1 MPCHHM
7 LKVMDIFGYT
17 EIPQQLIVKRWT
29 RDAKDILPA
38 NLQIYQQDHA
48 GSRTMTHRHT
58 VLYCHAME
66 LVRLGDACVESYQ
79 RGMQIIRDEIAS
91 LSEFEDKRDG
101 LGLEDHPTITPS
113 AIPDPQKEMR
123 EVACAEQGA
132 QVETLAGLG
141 APEKK
146 RTAGRPTNS
155 HEKAPLEGLSK
166 QTRFCSICNGKGHK
180 KTTCPDGDLP
190 KQPRKEVKC
199 SNCDVAGHKRIPAP
213 TLRVSSCK
221 QRLQPTARGASPSTN
236 KSESGVVNWSR
247 APSISWPCSGVTSV
261 LVWKTDSD
269 AFYQAQGTPPAPAEE
284 EAVHLCWL
292 LHWRRQDE
300 A

>member
-1 MPCHHM
+1 MPCRHM
-7 LKVMDIFGYT
+7 LKVMDIFGYM

-29 RDAKDILPA
+29 RDA
-38 NLQIYQQDHA
+38 
-48 GSRTMTHRHT
+48 
-58 VLYCHAME
+58 
-66 LVRLGDACVESYQ
+66 
-79 RGMQIIRDEIAS
+79 
-91 LSEFEDKRDG
+91 
-101 LGLEDHPTITPS
+101 
-113 AIPDPQKEMR
+113 
-123 EVACAEQGA
+123 
-132 QVETLAGLG
+132 
-141 APEKK
+141 
-146 RTAGRPTNS
+146 
-155 HEKAPLEGLSK
+155 KAPLEGLSK

-247 APSISWPCSGVTSV
+247 APSISWPSSGVTLV

-269 AFYQAQGTPPAPAEE
+269 AFYQSEGSADGGVSHGLE
-284 EAVHLCWL
+284 
-292 LHWRRQDE
+292 
-300 A
+300 